1 MKTKCVSILGVLG
14 MLAWGCGSEM
24 EDFAA
29 DAWCFGT
36 ACGDASDPHPEA
48 PSDAVPSDVPT
59 SDCTAAYCIEVC
71 ISLGYASG
79 SCLST
84 GACSCDPVTTGTE
97 SCGDGLDNDGDG
109 EVDEACACASG
120 ATQACWTGSPSARH
134 VGACTDGLQRCTG
147 DMEFLVWGPCEGQVQ
162 PSPETCDGLDNDCDG
177 ETDEDVCT
185 TTCPFSTEVNC
196 GDGVDN
202 DCDGLVD
209 CNDPECPSCCVP
221 SAEDCRNGADDDC
234 DGLADCFDADCN
246 GLPENCTNGIDDN
259 CDGLSDC
266 ADPTCPDCCP
276 SGTCS
281 CCEPG
286 TWRWCDTPTYC
297 SWGRQQC
304 LPSGQWGSCDE
315 TSDRPGGCGSYYYD
329 PACCVA
335 AGQCCQNYPYD
346 GTSIGSCDG
355 IASQCP

>member
-1 MKTKCVSILGVLG
+1 MGVLAV
-14 MLAWGCGSEM
+14 LAWGCGSEM

-36 ACGDASDPHPEA
+36 TCGDASEA
-48 PSDAVPSDVPT
+48 LSDMHSDAVPPDVAT
-59 SDCTAAYCIEVC
+59 SDCTAAYCIDVC
-71 ISLGYASG
+71 TSLGYTSG

-84 GACSCDPVTTGTE
+84 GACSCVTDTTGTE

-120 ATQACWTGSPSARH
+120 ATQACWTGPPSVRH
-134 VGACTDGLQRCTG
+134 TGACSDGLQRCTG
-147 DMEFLVWGPCEGQVQ
+147 DMEFLVWGPCEGSVL

-185 TTCPFSTEVNC
+185 TTCAFSTEVNC

-221 SAEDCRNGADDDC
+221 SAEDCRNGVDDDC

-246 GLPENCTNGIDDN
+246 GGPEDCTNGIDDN
-259 CDGLSDC
+259 CDGLADC
-266 ADPTCPDCCP
+266 ADPACPDCCP

-315 TSDRPGGCGSYYYD
+315 TSDRPGGCDSYYFE

-346 GTSIGSCDG
+346 GTSIGTCEG